1 MTTNRNANLFG
12 KVRLTDSET
21 VDFHIMMANNNNE
34 LFPGTNGKII
44 MPLKDAIDRV
54 INTVAYQ
61 APQTSKAYAAFEPN
75 VIARSQ
81 DVMMPDKFRK
91 QLLQQTI
98 EKYRK
103 AAMVAYYRADAEK
116 NGAISNALQS
126 ADMETSFDFPSYS
139 TQQGTKI
146 K

>member
-1 MTTNRNANLFG
+1 
-12 KVRLTDSET
+12 
-21 VDFHIMMANNNNE
+21 
-34 LFPGTNGKII
+34 
-44 MPLKDAIDRV
+44 MPLKDNIDRV

-61 APQTSKAYAAFEPN
+61 APPTSNAYAAFEPN

-126 ADMETSFDFPSYS
+126 ADMET
-139 TQQGTKI
+139 
-146 K
+146 